1 MEWGPRL
8 LVWPEIETKNNV
20 NTSLSA
26 NSVSSW
32 PIMFQLN
39 LRLQHAL
46 PIEPLGLCPPVISC
60 QKMRNWTNICY
71 QPWFNRFYEISA
83 QDKMKLRGNCHCKT
97 SAFIE
102 QVAGEPLPKT
112 TNNRRVGG
120 TKIVPVLHIPPP
132 PPQPPPLSFKLCT
145 IL

>member
-1 MEWGPRL
+1 
-8 LVWPEIETKNNV
+8 
-20 NTSLSA
+20 
-26 NSVSSW
+26 
-32 PIMFQLN
+32 
-39 LRLQHAL
+39 
-46 PIEPLGLCPPVISC
+46 
-60 QKMRNWTNICY
+60 
-71 QPWFNRFYEISA
+71 
-83 QDKMKLRGNCHCKT
+83 MKLRGNYHCKT

-132 PPQPPPLSFKLCT
+132 PQPPPLSFKLCT